1 MNDKLFNP
9 IKSIDEYLKIIKKE
23 TSQWFEDEYL
33 WFRGV
38 SDTKY
43 ELIPSAYRK
52 DIELVILCG
61 KQYTDDIEYKLFTK
75 FKREAIPYLEIQMNS
90 DWDWY
95 ILMQHYGIPTRLLD
109 WTENSLMALFFAIR
123 NSKKDINP
131 AVWVL
136 QPDWLNHLSS
146 GEVDHT
152 IIDCNDKSYENTL
165 KAYLPISKNPLYEKF
180 PENNINHPP
189 LAIIP
194 SISNRLIQTQRGT
207 FTIHKDSGDDIQ
219 FWNKKLKYRLFKIEI
234 DIRYRDEIYR
244 KLRNVGIR
252 EVTVFPDLYGL
263 ARDLKCHFGF
273 SYYDRKK
280 LQEQK

>member
-1 MNDKLFNP
+1 MSAKIFGP
-9 IKSIDEYLKIIKKE
+9 IKSIDEYLKVIKEKTDE
-23 TSQWFEDEYL
+23 WFEDEYL

-146 GEVDHT
+146 GESDHT
-152 IIDCNDKSYENTL
+152 IIDCSD
-165 KAYLPISKNPLYEKF
+165 KAYQDTLQAYSPISKNPLYENYPTK
-180 PENNINHPP
+180 NINYPP

-194 SISNRLIQTQRGT
+194 SITNRLIQTQRGT
-207 FTIHKDSGDDIQ
+207 FTIHKDSGDDLQ
-219 FWNKKLKYRLFKIEI
+219 FWNNKLKYRLFKIEI
-234 DIRYRDEIYR
+234 NIKFRDEIYR
-244 KLRNVGIR
+244 KLRTVGIR

-263 ARDLKCHFGF
+263 ARDLKSHFGF
-273 SYYDRKK
+273 TQYNRNK
-280 LQEQK
+280 LQS